1 MPHLLA
7 SSLLYS
13 GRHNDTRW
21 QEISFECNVS
31 RMVFLSPVL
40 SFLCF
45 KDGFLTT
52 RPPRHPSFADQ
63 HGKLQ
68 WSRSTNWKVL
78 FPFGKIFTYKK
89 FIRRNWLLTPHSHPS
104 NHLNE
109 TLHLQNPPRSPLL
122 SPCRA
127 LPLVGFLK
135 ITEFTF
141 QSSALSKSIPLPK
154 KSRNIAS
161 CFKGG
166 QWEWSGSWKNSRK
179 KRQPGIKIFKFNKHR
194 GSSSSPPSSPCQE
207 CQQPGS
213 SVPVSPSRRRCS
225 TSWTSSQSS
234 HALDLI
240 QWKRICVQ
248 TNIYELLGL
257 AQRCN
262 RIIFL
267 NNWF

>member
-1 MPHLLA
+1 MSMKHFLVLKTKHCIYRTPRGLLCSRLA
-7 SSLLYS
+7 VLYHWLVFWRLLNSLS
-13 GRHNDTRW
+13 
-21 QEISFECNVS
+21 
-31 RMVFLSPVL
+31 SPV
-40 SFLCF
+40 
-45 KDGFLTT
+45 
-52 RPPRHPSFADQ
+52 P
-63 HGKLQ
+63 
-68 WSRSTNWKVL
+68 
-78 FPFGKIFTYKK
+78 
-89 FIRRNWLLTPHSHPS
+89 
-104 NHLNE
+104 
-109 TLHLQNPPRSPLL
+109 
-122 SPCRA
+122 
-127 LPLVGFLK
+127 FLK
-135 ITEFTF
+135 PSPF
-141 QSSALSKSIPLPK
+141 QKN
-154 KSRNIAS
+154 RNNVS

-207 CQQPGS
+207 CQQPGN

-248 TNIYELLGL
+248 KNIYELLGL

-262 RIIFL
+262 WIIFL